1 MKQKNILLY
10 LVSLLILTCQATLA
24 QEQLSLQEAV
34 RIALEKNY
42 DIKLLSND
50 LKISKNN
57 AEGAIAGVLPV
68 VTGSLTTNNSIQNAN
83 QTQRSGEVIDI
94 NGAKNSNF
102 NYGVGLDWTVFDG
115 FGMFAAYKGLQE
127 LQELGETNLKITVL
141 ATIFNVIKGYY
152 DIARQ
157 QQELQS
163 AMTAVEIS
171 RLRLNNSQNRYII
184 GRASKLEVLAARVD
198 LNTDTT
204 SLLRQLDLLKSA
216 KIQLNELVARNVE
229 IDFVA
234 SDTIEIDH
242 SLQLDQLNASAKIQN
257 PTILAAII
265 NQRISALRLKQ
276 IKAARYPKIG
286 INTGYNFTNS
296 SSQLGF
302 ARESSGKGF
311 NYGLTASVNI
321 FNGFLQNKNERNAS
335 IEIDNA
341 KLQYDKLNEQISSRL
356 YSAFETYLTS
366 LVLVKLES
374 KNETVAKENLD
385 ITLEKFRL
393 GSITPLEFREA
404 QRNFVDASVRY
415 SGAKFQ
421 AKLSETALQQI
432 AGNVKLK

>member
-1 MKQKNILLY
+1 M
-10 LVSLLILTCQATLA
+10 LTCQGAVA
-24 QEQLSLQEAV
+24 QEQLSLQEAI

-68 VTGSLTTNNSIQNAN
+68 VTGNVLTNNSIQNAN

-94 NGAKNSNF
+94 NGAKNSNL
-102 NYGVGLDWTVFDG
+102 NYGIGLDWTVFDG
-115 FGMFAAYKGLQE
+115 FGMFAAYKGFQE
-127 LQELGETNLKITVL
+127 LQKLGEANLKITVL
-141 ATIFNVIKGYY
+141 STIFNVINGYY

-171 RLRLNNSQNRYII
+171 RLRLNNSQNRYEI

-204 SLLRQLDLLKSA
+204 SLLRQIDLLKGA
-216 KIQLNELVARNVE
+216 KIQLNELVARDVH

-242 SLQLDQLNASAKIQN
+242 SLQLDQLYALAEKQN
-257 PTILAAII
+257 PSIQAAII
-265 NQRISALRLKQ
+265 NKHISALRLKQ
-276 IKAARYPKIG
+276 VKAERYPRIG

-302 ARESSGKGF
+302 ARESSGRGF

-321 FNGFLQNKNERNAS
+321 FNGFLQNKNEKNAS

-341 KLQYDKLNEQISSRL
+341 KLQYDKLNEQISSGL
-356 YSAFETYLTS
+356 YRAYETYLTS

-374 KNETVAKENLD
+374 KNEAVAKENLD

-415 SGAKFQ
+415 SDAKFQ